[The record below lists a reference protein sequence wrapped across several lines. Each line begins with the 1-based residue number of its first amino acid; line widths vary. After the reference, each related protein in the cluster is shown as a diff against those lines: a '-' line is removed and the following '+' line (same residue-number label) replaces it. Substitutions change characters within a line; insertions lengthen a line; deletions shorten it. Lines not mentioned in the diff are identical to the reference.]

1 MGRMF
6 RFMGLGCRVS
16 LGGQHPVSVG
26 GLGAA
31 WRQVSHLVCRLL
43 GTVLEQGNSTRYEA
57 GSTSLA
63 GAGI

>member
-6 RFMGLGCRVS
+6 RFMGLGSRVS

-26 GLGAA
+26 GLGTA

-43 GTVLEQGNSTRYEA
+43 GTVLEQGTSTRGE
-57 GSTSLA
+57 
-63 GAGI
+63 